1 MKRFLKKMKWVVEC
15 WSGPTLGYIGATY
28 AVRNKIG
35 ESRPALWLCFLFVFS
50 IMYWAAMNNSRNVNW
65 SIDHDNH

>member
-35 ESRPALWLCFLFVFS
+35 ENRPALWLCFLLVFS
-50 IMYWAAMNNSRNVNW
+50 VMYFAALNNSCNATGGDQHD
-65 SIDHDNH
+65 DH